1 MRNEMN
7 RPEHFCILPWIN
19 QEART
24 NGEIGVC
31 CVMQE
36 TAPGINL
43 ADGHTLKDAWDS
55 KWLADLKQD
64 FLDGKKPA
72 SCYNCW
78 NEEEAGIES
87 KRLRELKKF
96 PHHIDD
102 LDHIK
107 PKSMDLKLGNI
118 CNTKCRICT
127 GFASSQ
133 WVPEEIERDGETNQ
147 FAHLMGR
154 LGRWPELNEKFWDDI
169 ENQIEEVESLEFF
182 GGEPFLIKRHFE
194 ILQTLVDKGRAKDI
208 TLSYNTNGS
217 IYPKQHMD
225 LLKEFKDVQVFFSI
239 DGVGERFNY
248 IRHPQQFDEVMENYW
263 KFKNTDFI
271 RTNVFY
277 TVSLFNIIYMDELLK
292 YDAEHNLDAEIHFN
306 MVYVPQHISPKALP
320 TNIKKVITEKFRGN
334 NDPRIQ
340 STLNFMNQENY
351 EGYMDEFV
359 RQTSFSDK
367 YRNESI
373 ADTFPELWKYME
385 PYFKTESQGAMELMG
400 TMDEIKLLDKHDR
413 I

>member
-1 MRNEMN
+1 MN

-36 TAPGINL
+36 TAPDMNL
-43 ADGHTLKDAWDS
+43 ADGNTLKDAWDS
-55 KWLADLKQD
+55 EWLAKLKAD
-64 FLDGKKPA
+64 FLAGEKPKA
-72 SCYNCW
+72 CYNCW
-78 NEEEAGIES
+78 NEEDAGIES

-96 PHHIDD
+96 PHH
-102 LDHIK
+102 LDNLEHAK

-133 WVPEEIERDGETNQ
+133 WVPEEIERDGDTNH

-154 LGRWPELNEKFWDDI
+154 LGRWPELNEKFWDDL
-169 ENQIEEVESLEFF
+169 ESQIEEVESLEFF
-182 GGEPFLIKRHFE
+182 GGEPFLIKRHFD
-194 ILQTLVDKGRAKDI
+194 ILQTLADKGRAKDI
-208 TLSYNTNGS
+208 SLSYNTNGS
-217 IYPKQHMD
+217 IYPEQHIE
-225 LLKEFKDVQVFFSI
+225 LLQQFKDVQVFFSI

-248 IRHPQQFDEVMENYW
+248 IRHPQDFNEVMQNYW
-263 KFKNTDFI
+263 KFKNTSGI
-271 RTNVFY
+271 RTNIFY
-277 TVSLFNIIYMDELLK
+277 TVSLFNIMYMDELLN
-292 YDAEHNLDAEIHFN
+292 YSLEHNLDSEIHFN
-306 MVYVPQHISPKALP
+306 MVYVPHHISPKALP
-320 TNIKKVITEKFRGN
+320 LKVKQAITDKFRTH
-334 NDPRIQ
+334 NDHRIQ
-340 STLNFMNQENY
+340 STLNFMNQEHY

-367 YRNESI
+367 YRNESF
-373 ADTFPELWKYME
+373 AETFPELWEHME
-385 PYFKTESQGAMELMG
+385 TFFNNEKAMDLINQMQFVKAG
-400 TMDEIKLLDKHDR
+400 NKFDK

>member
-1 MRNEMN
+1 MRNEMT

-55 KWLADLKQD
+55 EWLANLKQD
-64 FLDGKKPA
+64 FLDGKKPE

-96 PHHIDD
+96 PHHIDN
-102 LDHIK
+102 LEHTK

-182 GGEPFLIKRHFE
+182 GGEPFLIKRHFD

-248 IRHPQQFDEVMENYW
+248 IRHPQQFDEVIENYW
-263 KFKNTDFI
+263 KFKNTNFI

-277 TVSLFNIIYMDELLK
+277 TVSIFNVMYMDELLK
-292 YDAEHNLDAEIHFN
+292 YDAEHNIDGEIHFN

-320 TNIKKVITEKFRGN
+320 KNIKKVITEKFRGN

-340 STLNFMNQENY
+340 STLNFMNQEHY
-351 EGYMDEFV
+351 DGYMDEFV

-367 YRNESI
+367 YRDESL

-385 PYFKTESQGAMELMG
+385 PYFKAESQNAMELMG

>member
-1 MRNEMN
+1 M

-24 NGEIGVC
+24 NGEVGVC

-43 ADGHTLKDAWDS
+43 ADGNTLKDAWDS
-55 KWLADLKQD
+55 EWLAKLKAD
-64 FLDGKKPA
+64 FLAGEKPKA
-72 SCYNCW
+72 CYNCW
-78 NEEEAGIES
+78 NEEDAGIES

-96 PHHIDD
+96 PHH
-102 LDHIK
+102 LDNLEHAK

-133 WVPEEIERDGETNQ
+133 WVPEEIERDGDSNQ

-154 LGRWPELNEKFWDDI
+154 LGRWPELNEKFWDDL
-169 ENQIEEVESLEFF
+169 ESQIEEVESLEFF
-182 GGEPFLIKRHFE
+182 GGEPFLIKRHFD
-194 ILQTLVDKGRAKDI
+194 ILQTLADKGRAKDI
-208 TLSYNTNGS
+208 SLSYNTNGS
-217 IYPKQHMD
+217 IYPEQHIE
-225 LLKEFKDVQVFFSI
+225 LLQQFKDVQVFFSI

-248 IRHPQQFDEVMENYW
+248 IRHPQDFNEVMQNYW
-263 KFKNTDFI
+263 KFKNTSGI
-271 RTNVFY
+271 RTNIFY
-277 TVSLFNIIYMDELLK
+277 TVSLFNIMYMDELLN
-292 YDAEHNLDAEIHFN
+292 YSLEHNLDSEIHFN
-306 MVYVPQHISPKALP
+306 MVYVPHHISPKALP
-320 TNIKKVITEKFRGN
+320 LKVKQAITDKFRTH
-334 NDPRIQ
+334 NDHRIQ
-340 STLNFMNQENY
+340 STLNFMNQEHY

-367 YRNESI
+367 YRNESF
-373 ADTFPELWKYME
+373 AETFPELWEHME
-385 PYFKTESQGAMELMG
+385 TFFNNEKAMDLINQMQFVKAG
-400 TMDEIKLLDKHDR
+400 NKFDK